1 MAARVTTRT
10 FLDMKAR
17 GERITMLTA
26 YDYPTARL
34 CDLAG
39 VDALLIG
46 DSLGMVVQGQGNTLG
61 VTMADA
67 VYHTRMVAR
76 AAEHAL
82 VIADMPFLSFQLS
95 LDEAVANAGR
105 LLAEGGA
112 QAVKLEGGQE
122 MRETVR
128 RMCRVGI
135 PVLGHIGL
143 TPQSVHALGGWR
155 VQGRTAEAARRLL
168 DDALA
173 LEDAGAFGV
182 VLELVPVEVAEAISR
197 RLRIPTIGIGS
208 GPGCD
213 GQVLVLHDLI
223 GLAEGQGPRHARRY
237 AEVGTAIR
245 EAAAAYCRD
254 VRQGEYPGP
263 EHATSLGAEATAVV
277 AALGSGDPAPG
288 STPEGGDP
296 EHGLYGGKA

>member
-1 MAARVTTRT
+1 MAGRVTTRT

-17 GERITMLTA
+17 GQRITMLTA

-46 DSLGMVVQGQGNTLG
+46 DSLGMVVQGHDTTLG
-61 VTMADA
+61 VTLEEA

-76 AAEHAL
+76 ATEHAL
-82 VIADMPFLSFQLS
+82 VIADMPFLTFQLGV
-95 LDEAVANAGR
+95 DQAVANAGR
-105 LLAEGGA
+105 LLAAGGA
-112 QAVKLEGGQE
+112 QAVKLEGGQD
-122 MRETVR
+122 MQETVR

-213 GQVLVLHDLI
+213 GQVLVLHDLV
-223 GLAEGQGPRHARRY
+223 GLGEGPGPRHARRY
-237 AEVGTAIR
+237 ADVGTAIR

-254 VRQGEYPGP
+254 VRQGDYPGA
-263 EHATSLGAEATAVV
+263 EHATSLGADASAVV
-277 AALGSGDPAPG
+277 AALGDGRPARDPHP
-288 STPEGGDP
+288 PGGDP
-296 EHGLYGGKA
+296 EHRLYGGKP

>member
-1 MAARVTTRT
+1 MAGRVTTRT

-17 GERITMLTA
+17 GQRITMLTA

-39 VDALLIG
+39 VDSLLIG
-46 DSLGMVVQGQGNTLG
+46 DSLGMVVQGQETTLG
-61 VTMADA
+61 VTLEHA

-82 VIADMPFLSFQLS
+82 VIADMPFLTFQVS
-95 LDEAVANAGR
+95 TDAAIANAGR

-112 QAVKLEGGQE
+112 QAVKLEGGRDMQ
-122 MRETVR
+122 ETVR
-128 RMCRVGI
+128 RLCRVGI

-155 VQGRTAEAARRLL
+155 VQGKTADAARGLL

-182 VLELVPVEVAEAISR
+182 VLELVPVEVAAAISR

-213 GQVLVLHDLI
+213 GQVLVLHDLV
-223 GLAEGQGPRHARRY
+223 GLSEGSGPRHARRY

-254 VRQGEYPGP
+254 VRQGDYPAA
-263 EHATSLGAEATAVV
+263 EHATSLGANAEAVV
-277 AALGSGDPAPG
+277 AALGEETPAQDPHAE
-288 STPEGGDP
+288 SGDP
-296 EHGLYGGKA
+296 EHKLYGGKP

>member
-10 FLDMKAR
+10 FLDMKSR

-95 LDEAVANAGR
+95 QDDAVANAGR

-112 QAVKLEGGQE
+112 QAVKLEGGVE

-155 VQGRTAEAARRLL
+155 VQGRTADAARRLL

-213 GQVLVLHDLI
+213 GQVLVLHDLV

-263 EHATSLGAEATAVV
+263 EHATSLGAEAAAVV
-277 AALGSGDPAPG
+277 AALGTGDPAPG
-288 STPEGGDP
+288 CAPEGGDP
-296 EHGLYGGKA
+296 EHGLYGGRA